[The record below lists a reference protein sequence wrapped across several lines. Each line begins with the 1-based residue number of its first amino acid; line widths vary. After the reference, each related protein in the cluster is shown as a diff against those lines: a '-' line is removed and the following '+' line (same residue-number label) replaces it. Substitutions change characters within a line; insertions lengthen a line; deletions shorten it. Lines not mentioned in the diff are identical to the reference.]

1 MVTCS
6 LLSVLIGSSS
16 SQGNPNPE
24 PTNSLV
30 DSDLE
35 AALPS
40 AAVTPLSEPPLVISQ
55 LRGPNGESISSET
68 YSLPSNWCFSK
79 LSQTTVYGNVYGYG
93 YGPSEFGHLS
103 CMKGLLLFRQK
114 SYAASSSL
122 SIFCSC
128 GVR

>member
-1 MVTCS
+1 MKASWLLVPSDQAPVFVIVALLLVVTCS

-55 LRGPNGESISSET
+55 LRDLSQNGESISS
-68 YSLPSNWCFSK
+68 
-79 LSQTTVYGNVYGYG
+79 
-93 YGPSEFGHLS
+93 
-103 CMKGLLLFRQK
+103 
-114 SYAASSSL
+114 
-122 SIFCSC
+122 
-128 GVR
+128 